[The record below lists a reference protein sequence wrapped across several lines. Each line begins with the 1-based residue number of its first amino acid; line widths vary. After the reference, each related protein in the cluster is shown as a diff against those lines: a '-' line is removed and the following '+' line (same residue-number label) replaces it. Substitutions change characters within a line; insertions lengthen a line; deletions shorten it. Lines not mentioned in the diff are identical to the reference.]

1 MTRYAHFLDANQH
14 PRIAEVRGESL
25 VPLVG
30 MGMLGPDTPTEVL
43 TEAVR
48 DEDAA
53 VRSAAVTLLP
63 ASPQAQKV
71 VCVGLNYASHVAE
84 TKREMPDY
92 PVLFPKYA
100 SNLIG
105 PADDII
111 VPKIAEL
118 PDYEGEMA
126 VIIGRA
132 GRHIT
137 EAEAFD
143 HVLGFSVANDVSM
156 RDYQYKS
163 HQWLQGKAW
172 DDSTPLG
179 PHIVTPDEV
188 DLKSAGIRTVV
199 NGETLQEA
207 TLSMMMFSVP
217 TLIATISEFTR
228 LEPGDVI
235 LTGTPAG
242 IGSKRDPQV
251 ILRHGDTVS
260 VEVDGIGRIENS
272 VVVE

>member
-105 PADDII
+105 PDDEII

-143 HVLGFSVANDVSM
+143 YVLGFSVANDVSM

-172 DDSTPLG
+172 
-179 PHIVTPDEV
+179 
-188 DLKSAGIRTVV
+188 
-199 NGETLQEA
+199 
-207 TLSMMMFSVP
+207 
-217 TLIATISEFTR
+217 
-228 LEPGDVI
+228 
-235 LTGTPAG
+235 
-242 IGSKRDPQV
+242 
-251 ILRHGDTVS
+251 
-260 VEVDGIGRIENS
+260 
-272 VVVE
+272 